1 MSLPRLALAICASAA
16 VILSAP
22 FVSQIRFW
30 IRDTFPGQFVLIVG
44 AIVGVSLAAA
54 IGAALVR
61 IRDRRLPRYLAIA
74 AAVALGTG
82 YSLAIAT
89 ADAQANAVERFH
101 FVEYGLVTFLF
112 YRAWRPADDGS
123 IFVMPV
129 LAGLLVGTLEEWL
142 QWFVPIRVGEMRDVF
157 LNLAAIVCGLLFSA
171 AVDPPSRVTLQI
183 AVQSRRRVGGFAA
196 LVVLTFASF
205 VHSAHLGVAIHDPA
219 AGTFTSRYDAAEL
232 ARLARDREASWAQA
246 APVVRR
252 LAREDQYLSE
262 GILHVQERNRQ
273 WDAGHTAAA
282 WRENLIL
289 ENYYAPVLGTWYP
302 AAGGAPHRWSDGQ
315 RARAAEGA
323 RLTPV
328 DGYVSR
334 ADGGFIRTWP
344 PLALWGLAV
353 LLAGAALVASGVIG
367 SRF

>member
-1 MSLPRLALAICASAA
+1 MSLPRLALAILASAG

-44 AIVGVSLAAA
+44 AIVGLCLAAA
-54 IGAALVR
+54 IGIALAR

-74 AAVALGTG
+74 AAVALGSG

-112 YRAWRPADDGS
+112 YRMWQPAGDGS
-123 IFVMPV
+123 TFVMPV

-171 AVDPPSRVTLQI
+171 AVDPPSRVTLQ
-183 AVQSRRRVGGFAA
+183 VKPESRRGVGAFAA
-196 LVVLTFASF
+196 LVVLTFAAF
-205 VHSAHLGVAIHDPA
+205 VHTAHVGVAIHDPK

-232 ARLARDREASWAQA
+232 ARLARERAAAWEKA

-252 LAREDQYLSE
+252 LAAEDQYLSE

-273 WDAGHTAAA
+273 WDAGQASAA
-282 WRENLIL
+282 WHENLIL
-289 ENYYAPVLGTWYP
+289 ETYYAPVLRTWYP
-302 AAGGAPHRWSDGQ
+302 AASGTSHQWPDEQ
-315 RARAAEGA
+315 RARAGERA
-323 RLTPV
+323 RLAA
-328 DGYVSR
+328 DEEYVSR
-334 ADGGFIRTWP
+334 ADGGFIRTWS
-344 PLALWGLAV
+344 PLVLWGLAV
-353 LLAGAALVASGVIG
+353 CLAGAALTASA
-367 SRF
+367 R